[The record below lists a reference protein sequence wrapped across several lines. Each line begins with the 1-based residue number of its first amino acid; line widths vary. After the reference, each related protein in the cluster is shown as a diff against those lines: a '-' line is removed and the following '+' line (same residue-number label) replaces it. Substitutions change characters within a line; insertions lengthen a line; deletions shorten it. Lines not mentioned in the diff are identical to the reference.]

1 MSNESNVA
9 VAEPVNSL
17 GMTEKQT
24 KDTLVKIAQSKP
36 KSVRDKAEKALNGLA
51 AAAKNG
57 KAAAKAKPAA
67 APAKKAAPTPKTA
80 GSNGSSLRKPQARI
94 LLALRKAG
102 KGLTRSQIAEKANVD
117 NAGCV
122 EWVGSAD
129 DSIRKANDA
138 KHFPSLVSLGY
149 VKFGNNDG
157 SAAAVYEIT
166 AKGRAAAEKLTA

>member
-1 MSNESNVA
+1 MSNENIA
-9 VAEPVNSL
+9 VLESPVTTSAPAAETN
-17 GMTEKQT
+17 GTT
-24 KDTLVKIAQSKP
+24 KP
-36 KSVRDKAEKALNGLA
+36 
-51 AAAKNG
+51 AAKKGRPAPAKVDG
-57 KAAAKAKPAA
+57 KSAVKGKPAA
-67 APAKKAAPTPKTA
+67 APAKKTAPTSKAA

-117 NAGCV
+117 TAGCV